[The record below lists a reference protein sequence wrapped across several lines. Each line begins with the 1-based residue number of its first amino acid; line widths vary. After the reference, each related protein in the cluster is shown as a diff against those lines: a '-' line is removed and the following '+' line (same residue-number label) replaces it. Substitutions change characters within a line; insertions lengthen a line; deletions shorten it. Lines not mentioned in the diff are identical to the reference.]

1 MELLRCADDCIRFSD
16 GIKTFEFFNLAIHNY
31 YEVSDKKHCWR
42 LCNYKKMVNDNLQ
55 LLMYTAFNKNGSYN
69 FISFGYFTNDLVRR
83 TIKLDEKGF
92 VKEDYIYLFNPL
104 NIHDTNQYNAIVPS
118 DVSLEKYLCGKK
130 RMYYTYNKK
139 SSLLNNILPD
149 YIVKE
154 FLQLNELYSKQLDE
168 AKGNIKL
175 IREIIGQK
183 DDEIPFS
190 QIDLNMKRVLDRK

>member
-1 MELLRCADDCIRFSD
+1 
-16 GIKTFEFFNLAIHNY
+16 
-31 YEVSDKKHCWR
+31 
-42 LCNYKKMVNDNLQ
+42 
-55 LLMYTAFNKNGSYN
+55 
-69 FISFGYFTNDLVRR
+69 
-83 TIKLDEKGF
+83 
-92 VKEDYIYLFNPL
+92 
-104 NIHDTNQYNAIVPS
+104 
-118 DVSLEKYLCGKK
+118 
-130 RMYYTYNKK
+130 MYYTYNKK